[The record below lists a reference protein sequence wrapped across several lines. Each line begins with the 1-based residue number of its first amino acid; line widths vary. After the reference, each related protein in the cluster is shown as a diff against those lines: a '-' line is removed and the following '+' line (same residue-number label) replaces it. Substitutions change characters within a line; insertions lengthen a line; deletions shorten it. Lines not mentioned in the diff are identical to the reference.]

1 MAETINWAVH
11 VDVSAGPTLSASGAS
26 TLQAYDKIGITL
38 EAGAADVDV
47 ELQPGD
53 DAGQVLLLVITASAY
68 DEDLTYSPDAGATE
82 IPLDAPLALIGA
94 GAVSLLAATPQELQ
108 FDNGT
113 EAAVEVQILVGR
125 NAIPA

>member
-11 VDVSAGPTLSASGAS
+11 LDVSAGPKLSASGTS
-26 TLQAYDKIGITL
+26 VLQAYDKLGITL
-38 EAGAADVDV
+38 EAGAADVVV

-68 DEDLTYSPDAGATE
+68 DEDLTYSPDAGTTD

-94 GAVSLLAATPQELQ
+94 GAVSLLVAAPQEIQ

-113 EAAVEVQILVGR
+113 AEAVEVQILVGR
-125 NAIPA
+125 NAIPE